1 MNLLAFTSLSVCPC
15 LCVVAGVIVTCCY
28 IAEHYIH
35 GAQCCMEMMPV
46 EPGVFLCAHLW
57 PWRSGGPVCARGR
70 TDANTCGAAGRVPV
84 GRKWAISTVLAPA
97 FYSTS
102 VHITEG
108 RPLTN

>member
-1 MNLLAFTSLSVCPC
+1 MLHENDASRSQASSCVPTSAPST
-15 LCVVAGVIVTCCY
+15 VA
-28 IAEHYIH
+28 A
-35 GAQCCMEMMPV
+35 
-46 EPGVFLCAHLW
+46 LW
-57 PWRSGGPVCARGR
+57 VPRGC
-70 TDANTCGAAGRVPV
+70 TDASMCGAAGRVPV